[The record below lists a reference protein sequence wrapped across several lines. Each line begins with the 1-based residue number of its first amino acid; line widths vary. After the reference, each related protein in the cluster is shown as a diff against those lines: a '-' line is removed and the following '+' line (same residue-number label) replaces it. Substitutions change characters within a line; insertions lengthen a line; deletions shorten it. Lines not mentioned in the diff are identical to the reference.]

1 MKGMVEMGKPFV
13 YFPLLCFI
21 WIIFV
26 TTQFEDMLTSLMMA
40 GVGSRPVIFVGH
52 SMGGLIIKKMLLLAQ
67 SNERFQSVAANTK
80 ALFL

>member
-1 MKGMVEMGKPFV
+1 MM
-13 YFPLLCFI
+13 
-21 WIIFV
+21 FV

-80 ALFL
+80 AFFS